1 MESATVDASQFPIL
15 MIRVHPVHPTSVEVD
30 QMFADLEQVMATT
43 EGKYVAITVAPTQF
57 ISSEARVRLGTL
69 SKSFYERYQDRE
81 IISILVSTS
90 PIARI
95 MLQTIQ
101 LLFRP
106 YSQKQVIVG
115 SIEEAMDLA
124 EEKLQAVRSTS

>member
-1 MESATVDASQFPIL
+1 MD
-15 MIRVHPVHPTSVEVD
+15 
-30 QMFADLEQVMATT
+30 TT
-43 EGKYVAITVAPTQF
+43 EGKYVAITLAPTQF

-69 SKSFYERYQDRE
+69 SKAFYERHQDRE

-115 SIEEAMDLA
+115 SMEEAMELA
-124 EEKLQAVRSTS
+124 KEKLDRVRTTS